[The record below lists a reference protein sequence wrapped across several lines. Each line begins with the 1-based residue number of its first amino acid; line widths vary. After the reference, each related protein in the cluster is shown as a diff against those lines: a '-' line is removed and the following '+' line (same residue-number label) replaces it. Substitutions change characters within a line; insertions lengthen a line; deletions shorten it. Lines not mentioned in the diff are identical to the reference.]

1 MFRELTRKN
10 KAISEAECVRLLKE
24 EKRGVLSVL
33 GEDDYPYGMP
43 MNHFYNEEDGCI
55 YFHCGKAGHR
65 LDALQKHD
73 KVSFCVYDKGLRE
86 EGDWALQVSSVIVFG
101 KLEVIDD
108 LEIIMDITARLSR
121 KFTQDET
128 YIQKEIELYAKETL
142 LLKLKPEHMC
152 GKRVKES

>member
-24 EKRGVLSVL
+24 ETRGVLSVL
-33 GEDDYPYGMP
+33 GDDDYPYGMP

-65 LDALQKHD
+65 LEAIQKHD

-86 EGDWALQVSSVIVFG
+86 EGDWALQVNSVIVFG
-101 KLEVIDD
+101 KLEVMDD
-108 LEIIMDITARLSR
+108 LESIMDIAAKLSR
-121 KFTQDET
+121 KFTKDEA
-128 YIQKEIELYAKETL
+128 YIQNEIELYAKATL
-142 LLKLKPEHMC
+142 LLKLTPEHMC